1 MITRVSASRYHC
13 IYEHEE
19 RKTYYFLGSPLS
31 LLLPPLPL
39 FFLPLRQISSIRLQ
53 RTDFGLGS
61 PQCRL
66 SSMQRCSGVCKLPFG
81 AGGGEGGCE
90 EGAAL
95 GAFGGCE
102 GGICRRRRRETCVFV

>member
-1 MITRVSASRYHC
+1 MIARMSASRYHC
-13 IYEHEE
+13 ICEHRES
-19 RKTYYFLGSPLS
+19 RTYDFLGSPLPLFLPS
-31 LLLPPLPL
+31 LSL
-39 FFLPLRQISSIRLQ
+39 FFLPLRQISSIHLQ

-102 GGICRRRRRETCVFV
+102 GRVCDQRRTETCVFV